1 MEELHTERD
10 QLIKHI
16 YSLECSDEM
25 LFINNNGN
33 YDLYKSM
40 QALLCDI
47 NKLIKEKETKL

>member
-40 QALLCDI
+40 QARLCDI